1 MKRHTLNC
9 CRRCTPHEPFSVM
22 ADLVY
27 REFFPPTETDLS
39 PTEQAKQQHEEE
51 LVAAIPDP
59 PTSEPLEEG
68 QPGAKKLKIAE
79 DDDEEWE
86 TLEKPESSAINGQ
99 DLLEEP
105 EAEVATIEEKTK
117 AVEPAEDQENALHT
131 AEAGGGLSQN
141 ALLKDW

>member
-1 MKRHTLNC
+1 MS
-9 CRRCTPHEPFSVM
+9 HESSRVM

-27 REFFPPTETDLS
+27 REFFPPTEKDLS
-39 PTEQAKQQHEEE
+39 PEEQAKQQHEEQ
-51 LVAAIPDP
+51 LVAAMPDP
-59 PTSEPLEEG
+59 PSSEPLEEG
-68 QPGAKKLKIAE
+68 QPEAKKIKVAE

-105 EAEVATIEEKTK
+105 DAEVATIEEKTK
-117 AVEPAEDQENALHT
+117 AVETAEDQEKALHT
-131 AEAGGGLSQN
+131 AEAGGGLPQS

>member
-1 MKRHTLNC
+1 
-9 CRRCTPHEPFSVM
+9 M
-22 ADLVY
+22 ADSVH
-27 REFFPPTETDLS
+27 REFFPPTEKDLS
-39 PTEQAKQQHEEE
+39 PEEQAKQQHEDE
-51 LVAAIPDP
+51 LVAAMPDP

-68 QPGAKKLKIAE
+68 QPGAKKIKVAE

-105 EAEVATIEEKTK
+105 EVKVATMEEKTK
-117 AVEPAEDQENALHT
+117 AGETAEDQEKALHT
-131 AEAGGGLSQN
+131 AEAGGGLPQS